1 MKLLSFRAEGR
12 ALYGALVGDGV
23 VDLSDRVGDRFP
35 TLRSA
40 LAGGA
45 LPELDRIARGT
56 PPDYALKD
64 IAFAPVITAPDK
76 ILCIGLNYRTHA
88 AEMARELPAQP
99 SVFSRLHNTLVA
111 HGDTLPR
118 PRASTNFDFEGE
130 LAVIIG
136 RGGRHISAEGALRHV
151 AGYSCFLDGSVRDF
165 QKHSVTAGKNF
176 PRTGPLGP
184 WMVTADEISDP
195 TALTLVTRLNG
206 TEVQRDTVDHLIYSI
221 PTLIAYLSTIT
232 PLEPGDVI
240 ATGTPHGVG
249 AGRTPP
255 LWMKA
260 GDMIEVD
267 ISGIGVLRNTVV
279 DET

>member
-12 ALYGALVGDGV
+12 ALYGAVVGDGV
-23 VDLSDRVGDRFP
+23 VDLADRIGDRYP
-35 TLRSA
+35 TLRAA

-45 LPELDRIARGT
+45 LQELDRIARGA
-56 PPDYALKD
+56 PPDYAFRD
-64 IAFAPVITAPDK
+64 IAFDPVITTPDK
-76 ILCIGLNYRTHA
+76 ILCIGPNYRTHA
-88 AEMARELPAQP
+88 AEMARELPANP
-99 SVFSRLHNTLVA
+99 SVFARLHNTLVA

-136 RGGRHISAEGALRHV
+136 KGGRHIRAEDALDHV

-184 WMVTADEISDP
+184 WMTTADEIPDP
-195 TALTLVTRLNG
+195 TKLTLVTRLNG
-206 TEVQRDTVDHLIYSI
+206 AEVQRDTTDHLIYSI
-221 PTLIAYLSTIT
+221 PTLIQYLSTIT

-260 GDMIEVD
+260 GDVIEVD
-267 ISGIGVLRNTVV
+267 ISGIGVLRNTVA
-279 DET
+279 DEV

>member
-1 MKLLSFRAEGR
+1 MRLLSFRAEGR
-12 ALYGALVGDGV
+12 ALYGAVVGDGV
-23 VDLSDRVGDRFP
+23 VDLADRVGDRFP
-35 TLRSA
+35 TLRAA

-45 LPELDRIARGT
+45 LRELERIARGA
-56 PPDYALKD
+56 PPDYALHD
-64 IAFAPVITAPDK
+64 IAYDPVIPAPDK
-76 ILCIGLNYRTHA
+76 ILCIGLNYRSHA
-88 AEMARELPAQP
+88 AEMARELPANP
-99 SVFSRLHNTLVA
+99 SVFARLHNTLAA
-111 HGDTLPR
+111 HGDALPR
-118 PRASTNFDFEGE
+118 PRASSHFDFEGE

-136 RGGRHISAEGALRHV
+136 KGGRHIRAEDALKHV

-184 WMVTADEISDP
+184 WMTTADEIADP
-195 TALTLVTRLNG
+195 TTLTLVTRLNG
-206 TEVQRDTVDHLIYSI
+206 VEVQRDTVDHLIYPI
-221 PTLIAYLSTIT
+221 PTLIQYLSTIT

-260 GDMIEVD
+260 GDVIEVD
-267 ISGIGVLRNTVV
+267 VSGIGLLRNTVV

>member
-1 MKLLSFRAEGR
+1 
-12 ALYGALVGDGV
+12 
-23 VDLSDRVGDRFP
+23 VGDRFP
-35 TLRSA
+35 TLRAA

-45 LPELDRIARGT
+45 LPELARIAQGA
-56 PPDYALKD
+56 PPDYALGE
-64 IAFAPVITAPDK
+64 IAYDPVIPAPAK
-76 ILCIGLNYRTHA
+76 ILCVGLNYRTHA
-88 AEMARELPAQP
+88 AEMARELPANP
-99 SVFSRLHNTLVA
+99 SVFARLHNTLAA
-111 HGDTLPR
+111 HGDPLPR
-118 PRASTNFDFEGE
+118 PRASTHFDFEGE

-136 RGGRHISAEGALRHV
+136 EGGRHIRAEDALKHV

-184 WMVTADEISDP
+184 WMTTVDEISDP
-195 TALTLVTRLNG
+195 TTLTLVTRLNG
-206 TEVQRDTVDHLIYSI
+206 AEVQRDTVDHLIYPI

-260 GDMIEVD
+260 GDVIEVD
-267 ISGIGVLRNTVV
+267 ISGIGVLRNAVV

>member
-12 ALYGALVGDGV
+12 ALYGAVVGDGV
-23 VDLSDRVGDRFP
+23 VDLADRVGDRFP
-35 TLRSA
+35 TLRAA

-45 LPELDRIARGT
+45 LAELDRIARGA

-64 IAFAPVITAPDK
+64 IAYDPVIPVPDK

-88 AEMARELPAQP
+88 AEMARELPAHP

-136 RGGRHISAEGALRHV
+136 RGGRHIRAEDALKHV

-184 WMVTADEISDP
+184 WMTTADEIADP
-195 TALTLVTRLNG
+195 TTLTLVTRLNG
-206 TEVQRDTVDHLIYSI
+206 AEVQRDTVDHLIYPI

-260 GDMIEVD
+260 GDVIEVE
-267 ISGIGVLRNTVV
+267 ISGIGVLLNSVV

>member
-12 ALYGALVGDGV
+12 ALYGAVVGEGV
-23 VDLSDRVGDRFP
+23 VDLADRVGDRFP
-35 TLRSA
+35 TLCAA
-40 LAGGA
+40 LAGRA
-45 LPELDRIARGT
+45 LPELDRIARGA
-56 PPDYALKD
+56 PPDYALRD
-64 IAFAPVITAPDK
+64 IAFDPVIPAPDK

-88 AEMARELPAQP
+88 AEMARELPANP
-99 SVFSRLHNTLVA
+99 SVFARLHNTLAA
-111 HGDTLPR
+111 HGDPLPR
-118 PRASTNFDFEGE
+118 PRASAHFDFEGE

-136 RGGRHISAEGALRHV
+136 EGGRHIRAEDALKHV

-184 WMVTADEISDP
+184 WMATADEITDP
-195 TALTLVTRLNG
+195 TTLTLVTRLNG
-206 TEVQRDTVDHLIYSI
+206 AEVQRDTVDHLIYPI

-260 GDMIEVD
+260 GDGPTTI
-267 ISGIGVLRNTVV
+267 
-279 DET
+279 

>member
-1 MKLLSFRAEGR
+1 MKLLSFKAEGR

-23 VDLSDRVGDRFP
+23 VDLADRLRDRFP
-35 TLRSA
+35 TLRAA
-40 LAGGA
+40 LAGNA
-45 LPELDRIARGT
+45 LPELARIARGA
-56 PPDYALKD
+56 PPDFALED
-64 IAFAPVITAPDK
+64 IAFEPVIPQPDK

-88 AEMARELPAQP
+88 AEMARELPPNP

-111 HGDTLPR
+111 HGDPLPR

-136 RGGRHISAEGALRHV
+136 KGGRHIRAEDALGHV

-184 WMVTADEISDP
+184 WMTTADEITDP
-195 TALTLVTRLNG
+195 TTLTLVTRLNG
-206 TEVQRDTVDHLIYSI
+206 AEVQRDTVDHLIYPI
-221 PTLIAYLSTIT
+221 PTLIAYLSTVT
-232 PLEPGDVI
+232 PLESGDII

-260 GDMIEVD
+260 GDVIEVD

-279 DET
+279 DEV